1 VACPVHGG
9 KDGFRLFPN
18 AAETGGGVC
27 NTCGTFPDGF
37 KVLGW
42 ATGRP
47 LSEIMTAVANACTDN
62 STEPGHG
69 NQAEAPEDDTPE
81 ERERRRRKIE
91 MTWSETV
98 PDPGRI
104 AQYLRHRKLSGRVP
118 EVLRFHRALG
128 YFERGPDGH
137 LRHLGDFPTIVAPV
151 QSADGEIV
159 APLRTYLDPGG
170 SGKAGVPSPKK
181 LTPAIRPGATKGAA
195 IRLAPAGE
203 TLAITEGI
211 EIGIAVVEATRLPV
225 WAAVSAGASSLFK
238 SQPRSAAC
246 CSGRTTTRPW
256 RGSGPPR
263 RPPRDSSPKDAPSR
277 FCSLRK
283 REATGLMS

>member
-1 VACPVHGG
+1 MKVHLGSRIDKVPCALLRPICGGSDDGSEPYIVAVTKVARGHWFQILPVLEPRLRPACDQLGRHVPCPVHGG
-9 KDGFRLFPN
+9 TDGFRLFPD

-47 LSEIMTAVANACTDN
+47 LSEIVSAVANACTDN

-69 NQAEAPEDDTPE
+69 NQAEAPEERIDTPE

-91 MTWSETV
+91 MTWSEAV

-104 AQYLRHRKLSGRVP
+104 AQYLSHRGLSGRVP

-128 YFERGPDGH
+128 YFERGVNGH
-137 LRHLGDFPTIVAPV
+137 LHHLGDLPAMVAPV

-159 APLRTYLDPGG
+159 ALHRTYLDP
-170 SGKAGVPSPKK
+170 
-181 LTPAIRPGATKGAA
+181 
-195 IRLAPAGE
+195 
-203 TLAITEGI
+203 
-211 EIGIAVVEATRLPV
+211 
-225 WAAVSAGASSLFK
+225 
-238 SQPRSAAC
+238 
-246 CSGRTTTRPW
+246 
-256 RGSGPPR
+256 SGPGKRWSR
-263 RPPRDSSPKDAPSR
+263 R
-277 FCSLRK
+277 
-283 REATGLMS
+283 